1 MRAGQRPWELMREC
15 SDISAELESWYGRET
30 NRRLHAAV
38 NSALEPLLE
47 TAFGYHLLPI
57 GQTRGQPLYAGSR
70 IGHCAYLAP
79 EAGAGVSVVARHD
92 ELPVESDSVDVV
104 IAHHCLDFTERPHEV
119 LRELH
124 RVLTPHGQLFLLGFN
139 PLAPGCGARRLRGLA
154 GHPLWQG
161 LSPVSAHRLLDW
173 LRLLGLETQS
183 SSYLHPLP
191 VIGNGRLARYARRVN
206 QWSQAASLPLGELYL
221 VHAIK
226 QVGGRVPPV
235 RRARPSA
242 RLIGLAVPSPAA
254 APRGD
259 HAA

>member
-1 MRAGQRPWELMREC
+1 
-15 SDISAELESWYGRET
+15 
-30 NRRLHAAV
+30 
-38 NSALEPLLE
+38 
-47 TAFGYHLLPI
+47 
-57 GQTRGQPLYAGSR
+57 
-70 IGHCAYLAP
+70 
-79 EAGAGVSVVARHD
+79 
-92 ELPVESDSVDVV
+92 
-104 IAHHCLDFTERPHEV
+104 
-119 LRELH
+119 
-124 RVLTPHGQLFLLGFN
+124 
-139 PLAPGCGARRLRGLA
+139 
-154 GHPLWQG
+154 
-161 LSPVSAHRLLDW
+161 VSAHRLLDW
-173 LRLLGLETQS
+173 LRLLSLETQS

-226 QVGGRVPPV
+226 QVGGRVLPV